1 MKRTT
6 IYLDPDLEARLK
18 LEAAR
23 QNRAMAEIIRDAI
36 REKLDAGQ
44 RVRSNYGGAFAS
56 GRNDVA
62 DRAEELLSESRF
74 GSD

>member
-1 MKRTT
+1 MRRTT
-6 IYLDPDLEARLK
+6 IYLDGDLEARLK

-44 RVRSNYGGAFAS
+44 RVRSRYGGAFAS

-62 DRAEELLSESRF
+62 DRAEELLSEGRF
-74 GSD
+74 GSA

>member
-1 MKRTT
+1 MRRTT

-44 RVRSNYGGAFAS
+44 RVRSRYGGAFSS

-62 DRAEELLSESRF
+62 DRAEELLSEGQF
-74 GSD
+74 GSA